1 MGTSSQLNKKRE
13 ILEASPSDK
22 QKKIRNMQMSNL
34 KGKNFENDSLQNV
47 ESARSIMK
55 ESFVNGSPV

>member
-13 ILEASPSDK
+13 IIEASPSDM

-34 KGKNFENDSLQNV
+34 KGKNFENDSL
-47 ESARSIMK
+47 
-55 ESFVNGSPV
+55 